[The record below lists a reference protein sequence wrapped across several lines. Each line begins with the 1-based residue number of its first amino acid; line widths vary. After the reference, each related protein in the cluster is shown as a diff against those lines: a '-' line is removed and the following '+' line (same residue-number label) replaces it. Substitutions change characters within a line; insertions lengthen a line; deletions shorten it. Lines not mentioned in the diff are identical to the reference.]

1 MNVIITFTSCCDH
14 LWKSKFMALEKPGKL
29 VEFFFSYFVAT
40 LSIHIY
46 LFDIMCSIMDVCWL
60 IYIVTVTL

>member
-1 MNVIITFTSCCDH
+1 
-14 LWKSKFMALEKPGKL
+14 MALEKPGKL